1 MPICLFRKNDVPPYW
16 CSFTPSPF
24 NNLLSISL
32 LEFYF
37 HFSTIHM
44 IMSICRERRDNEL
57 RLTYFTESELSEE
70 SNFLRARIAE
80 LERIKRTKPSA
91 ANGITN
97 VDSLE
102 NSFDEFAQLAVQ
114 NEKKPKDNCPQMDD
128 NLLKNSLALLKKQL
142 DGNESKVNNLE
153 NELKELMQK
162 QTDTSEQQETDKA
175 QLLAKIDE
183 KNAQQKTMEY
193 LNKTNE
199 RLKATAYYYRHSKAA
214 LDEVQKRI
222 AVMEV
227 IVGLLIFLLIVISP
241 FAYYFSF

>member
-1 MPICLFRKNDVPPYW
+1 
-16 CSFTPSPF
+16 
-24 NNLLSISL
+24 
-32 LEFYF
+32 
-37 HFSTIHM
+37 
-44 IMSICRERRDNEL
+44 MSICRERRDNEL

-97 VDSLE
+97 ANSLE
-102 NSFDEFAQLAVQ
+102 NSFDEFAQLTVQ
-114 NEKKPKDNCPQMDD
+114 NEKKPKNCPQMDD
-128 NLLKNSLALLKKQL
+128 NLLKNSFASLKKQL
-142 DGNESKVNNLE
+142 DGNEEKVNNLE
-153 NELKELMQK
+153 NELKELVQK

-183 KNAQQKTMEY
+183 ALEMQKNAQQKTVEY

-214 LDEVQKRI
+214 FDEVQKRI

-227 IVGLLIFLLIVISP
+227 IVGLLIFLIFISP